1 MNPRDANSL
10 AELLIHRA
18 RHESSRLAYGFLDD
32 GERPGATLTYGQL
45 GEASA
50 NIAAALTRCAEGPVL
65 LLFPPGL
72 ELIAALWG
80 VLRAGR
86 AVVPAPVA
94 SPLRLGRSFDRLVA
108 MGEHAGFAAI
118 LTSEKFRATVAPLAA
133 AMAAAISRPVAVL
146 ATDTLPAETCDDP
159 RVDGDTLALLQYT
172 SGSTSHPRAAVV
184 RHRHLLHN
192 LAAIDFCQ
200 RNDAESVSLSWLPI
214 FHDLGLI
221 AGVLHPVYR
230 GCPAWLMAPA
240 AFLQRPLRWLEAI
253 GLLRATQSGGPN
265 FAFDL
270 CVARSR
276 PEQRAGL
283 DLRSWRYAHLG
294 GEMVRAGTLSA
305 FCHAFAP
312 AGFHAAALKPGYGL
326 AEATLIVSAGNRGE
340 RHKTLDVSR
349 RALANEGR
357 VKSPENP
364 DEALKIVGCGAPIPG
379 TEVAI
384 VAPEGMR
391 CEPGQVGEIWVRG
404 PSVTDGYW
412 RDAEATA
419 ATFAGRLPD
428 ELEAEARWLR
438 TGDLGFLA
446 DGELWITG
454 RLKDL
459 IIVRGAN
466 FYPQDLELTVE
477 QDENIKAGG
486 SAAFAVPGEQGE
498 GLVLIAE
505 VVPDFREAARDGA
518 GRELME
524 RLRERV
530 GLEYEV
536 QVTAVVLL
544 EPGGLLKTTSGKVR
558 RQACRTAYLD
568 GSLAS
573 LQSWRHM
580 PLPPSRLGEVE
591 LQAAHAAARDGG
603 VG

>member
-1 MNPRDANSL
+1 MNPREAHSL

-45 GEASA
+45 GEATA
-50 NIAAALTRCAEGPVL
+50 NIAAALARCAAGPVL

-118 LTSEKFRATVAPLAA
+118 LTSERFRAAVAPLAA
-133 AMAAAISRPVAVL
+133 AMAATISRPIPVL
-146 ATDTLPAETCDDP
+146 ATDTLPAETGDDP
-159 RVDGDTLALLQYT
+159 PIDGETVALLQYT

-184 RHRHLLHN
+184 RHRNLLHN
-192 LAAIDFCQ
+192 LAAIDARQ

-221 AGVLHPVYR
+221 AGVLHPLYR

-265 FAFDL
+265 FAFEL
-270 CVARSR
+270 CVARTR
-276 PEQRAGL
+276 PEQRASL

-305 FCHAFAP
+305 FCQAFAP

-326 AEATLIVSAGNRGE
+326 AEATLIVSAGSRGE
-340 RHKTLDVSR
+340 RHKTREVSR
-349 RALANEGR
+349 RALANAGR
-357 VKSPENP
+357 IQDP
-364 DEALKIVGCGAPIPG
+364 DGPGDTLKIVACGAPVPD
-379 TEVAI
+379 TEVA
-384 VAPEGMR
+384 VVDPDRGER
-391 CEPGQVGEIWVRG
+391 REPGAVGEIWVRG
-404 PSVTDGYW
+404 PSVTAGYW
-412 RDAEATA
+412 RDLEATA
-419 ATFAGRLPD
+419 ATFEGRLPGD
-428 ELEAEARWLR
+428 TEAEARWLR

-459 IIVRGAN
+459 IIVRGVN

-477 QDENIKAGG
+477 QEANIQPGG

-498 GLVLIAE
+498 GLVIIAE
-505 VVPDFREAARDGA
+505 VLPDFRQLARDAA

-530 GLEYEV
+530 GLEHEV
-536 QVTAVVLL
+536 QVAALVLL

-558 RQACRTAYLD
+558 RQACRAAYLH
-568 GSLAS
+568 GNLAA
-573 LQSWRHM
+573 LQSWC
-580 PLPPSRLGEVE
+580 PAA
-591 LQAAHAAARDGG
+591 LQAAHAVAGDAAK
-603 VG
+603 

>member
-1 MNPRDANSL
+1 MNPRDAHSL

-50 NIAAALTRCAEGPVL
+50 NIAAALARCADGPVL

-118 LTSEKFRATVAPLAA
+118 LTSERFRAAVAPLAA
-133 AMAAAISRPVAVL
+133 AMAAAISRPVAILATDQL
-146 ATDTLPAETCDDP
+146 ATDTLPAETGDDP
-159 RVDGDTLALLQYT
+159 LVDGETVALLQYT

-184 RHRHLLHN
+184 RHRNLLHN
-192 LAAIDFCQ
+192 LAAIDACQ

-221 AGVLHPVYR
+221 AGVLHPLYR

-270 CVARSR
+270 CVARTR

-305 FCHAFAP
+305 FCQAFAP

-326 AEATLIVSAGNRGE
+326 AEATLIVSAGCRGE
-340 RHKTLDVSR
+340 RHKTRELSR
-349 RALANEGR
+349 RALANGGWIQDPEG
-357 VKSPENP
+357 PG
-364 DEALKIVGCGAPIPG
+364 DTLKIVACGAPVPD
-379 TEVAI
+379 TEVA
-384 VAPEGMR
+384 VVDPDR
-391 CEPGQVGEIWVRG
+391 CVRREPGTVGEIWVRG
-404 PSVTDGYW
+404 PSVTAGYW
-412 RDAEATA
+412 RDLEATA
-419 ATFAGRLPD
+419 ATFEGRLHGD
-428 ELEAEARWLR
+428 TEAEARWLR

-459 IIVRGAN
+459 IIVRGVN

-477 QDENIKAGG
+477 QEANIQPGG

-498 GLVLIAE
+498 DLVLIAE
-505 VVPDFREAARDGA
+505 VLPDFRLKARDEE

-530 GLEYEV
+530 GLEHEV
-536 QVTAVVLL
+536 QVSALVLL

-558 RQACRTAYLD
+558 RQACRAAYLD
-568 GSLAS
+568 GSLAA
-573 LQSWRHM
+573 LQSWC
-580 PLPPSRLGEVE
+580 PAA
-591 LQAAHAAARDGG
+591 LQAAHTASRDGAS
-603 VG
+603 